1 MSSNDVSSPAVR
13 HKQPCPVVIPAGKAA
28 VSKAPSQTHVKL
40 RSAVTGTRYALPNV
54 GTQPDFL
61 VPVKAFFIQEIVGQ
75 HLVLLKE
82 VPEGGYC
89 YEKISG
95 EVIFSGAPAT
105 AVMDSQNKIRTHG
118 HLDDPE
124 VLDESGF
131 VNVYCSMIRLHEEFD
146 DIPCMDLSNIPTPPT
161 P

>member
-61 VPVKAFFIQEIVGQ
+61 VPVKAFFIKEIVGP

-89 YEKISG
+89 YEIVS
-95 EVIFSGAPAT
+95 ETLVT
-105 AVMDSQNKIRTHG
+105 AVQIPGDVIISEAPVTAVVDSQGKIRTHG
-118 HLDDPE
+118 YLQE
-124 VLDESGF
+124 VSDESGF
-131 VNVYCSMIRLHEEFD
+131 VTVHIGTERLQEEFD
-146 DIPCMDLSNIPTPPT
+146 DIPCPVE
-161 P
+161 